1 MQYAVFIVCVFVVAG
16 CLLLVDIVLEN
27 EPLIMLV
34 ESFSVSNVSYISKVF
49 ESAIV
54 LCAIFINIIEH
65 LFRILADY

>member
-54 LCAIFINIIEH
+54 L
-65 LFRILADY
+65 